1 VEVTPRTIWIGGSY
15 EAATRSTPIV
25 LPPCRIVRRHAQPGM
40 GADVPLL
47 KLIEAM
53 PGTSTEKLLSSL
65 PEVKPETASRALH
78 KMQQKNLIH
87 RVKISIVC
95 GPGNRKRPG
104 NLWYPGPAP
113 VTINHMAV
121 GRPRRKS

>member
-1 VEVTPRTIWIGGSY
+1 MTPRTAWIGGSY
-15 EAATRSTPIV
+15 EAATRGAVIE
-25 LPPCRIVRRHAQPGM
+25 LPRTAIAKRHAPPGM
-40 GADVPLL
+40 GADAPLL

-53 PGTSTEKLLSSL
+53 PGSSTEKLLSSL
-65 PEVKPETASRALH
+65 PEVKPETASQALH

-113 VTINHMAV
+113 VTVNHMAV
-121 GRPRRKS
+121 GRPREGVRT

>member
-1 VEVTPRTIWIGGSY
+1 MTPRTIWIGGSY
-15 EAATRSTPIV
+15 EAATRGAVIE
-25 LPPCRIVRRHAQPGM
+25 LPRTAIAKRHAQPGM

-113 VTINHMAV
+113 VTINRM
-121 GRPRRKS
+121 RKETP